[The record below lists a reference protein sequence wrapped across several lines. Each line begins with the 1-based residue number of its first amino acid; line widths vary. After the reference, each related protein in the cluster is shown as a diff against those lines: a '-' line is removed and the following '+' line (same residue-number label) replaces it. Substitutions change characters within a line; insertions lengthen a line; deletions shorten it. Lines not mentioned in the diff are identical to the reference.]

1 MRLAMTSNIDDIENE
16 PEALREEAAPAQP
29 DPVEKLQAENS
40 DLKDRV
46 LRTLAEMENLRKR
59 TEKEVHDSRAYA
71 VTSFARDIVSVADNL
86 ERALASVPA
95 DAQDGSLKSL
105 AEGVEMT
112 GRQLSSV
119 LSKHGITRIEPKT
132 GDRFDPNL
140 HEAIFEVPD
149 PSQPANSVVHLVQAG
164 FSLSGRLLRPA
175 QVGVSKGGAKMSVAD
190 TLPSDSEPSSDNQA

>member
-1 MRLAMTSNIDDIENE
+1 MTSNIEDIENA
-16 PEALREEAAPAQP
+16 PAPSVEEAAPPQP
-29 DPVEKLQAENS
+29 DPVEKLQAENA

-46 LRTLAEMENLRKR
+46 RRTLAEMENLRKR

-71 VTSFARDIVSVADNL
+71 VTSFARDIVTVADNL
-86 ERALASVPA
+86 DRALAAVPA
-95 DAQDGSLKSL
+95 DAEDGALKSL

-119 LSKHGITRIEPKT
+119 LQKHGITRIEPKA

-140 HEAIFEVPD
+140 HEAMFEVPD
-149 PSQPANSVVHLVQAG
+149 PSQPANSVVHVVQAG

-175 QVGVSKGGAKMSVAD
+175 QVGVSKGGAKMSPAE
-190 TLPSDSEPSSDNQA
+190 TLPSDTEPTADSQA